1 MVEFICVV
9 VAHVYIEHIE
19 HIDILNVFK
28 VTYKGKRSFI
38 QYVRKIFR
46 KTTIS

>member
-9 VAHVYIEHIE
+9 VAHVYIEQS
-19 HIDILNVFK
+19 IDILNVFK
-28 VTYKGKRSFI
+28 VTYEGKRSFI
-38 QYVRKIFR
+38 QYVPKIFR